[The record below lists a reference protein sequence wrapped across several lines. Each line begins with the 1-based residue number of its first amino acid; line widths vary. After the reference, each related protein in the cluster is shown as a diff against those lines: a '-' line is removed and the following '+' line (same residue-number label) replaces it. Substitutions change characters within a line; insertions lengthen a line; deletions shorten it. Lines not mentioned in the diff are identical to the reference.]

1 MYCAMTFEKCRA
13 AQQDVDMSGR
23 DWVGLALWLFG
34 WGLEAV
40 SDQQKFSFRN
50 NPANKGRFCG
60 TCVCVCVYTCVCVC
74 ARGYVSTEQTREG
87 CVCRV
92 VAEAKLQGPRH

>member
-50 NPANKGRFCG
+50 NPANKGRLCLPRCCG
-60 TCVCVCVYTCVCVC
+60 
-74 ARGYVSTEQTREG
+74 S
-87 CVCRV
+87 
-92 VAEAKLQGPRH
+92 